1 MANEVINNLLAW
13 QMVKE
18 LVRKGSISEAAVAL
32 DLDSSKASRLLKSLE
47 DELEFPLFNRSSRPF
62 VPTSD
67 CLKILNNLESLL
79 GIKNQLF
86 KSLEHA

>member
-47 DELEFPLFNRSSRPF
+47 DELGKLCKMLDSSQWPLE
-62 VPTSD
+62 T
-67 CLKILNNLESLL
+67 
-79 GIKNQLF
+79 
-86 KSLEHA
+86 